1 MSRVAY
7 PFLDIDMLGERVRM
21 WVEDRVV

>member
-1 MSRVAY
+1 VSRVAY

-21 WVEDRVV
+21 CVEDRVV